1 MERAATP
8 PDHAGVTVPP
18 PLIFL
23 AGLLAGVGLEAIEPI
38 DGIDSPWRWIALVLG
53 VAAWVYLDGSA
64 MRRFQKADTAL
75 PPFRPTSAIVT
86 TGPYGFSR
94 NPIYIGMACLYAGL
108 ALALDAIW
116 ALILLPGVLLI
127 IRFYV
132 IAREER
138 YLEAKFGEEYLAYKR
153 RVRRWL

>member
-1 MERAATP
+1 MDS
-8 PDHAGVTVPP
+8 PDHAGVKVPP

-23 AGLLAGVGLEAIEPI
+23 GGLLAGIGLEALEPI
-38 DGIDSPWRWIALVLG
+38 EGIGSPWRWIALAVG
-53 VAAWVYLDGSA
+53 IVIWAWLDGSA

-86 TGPYGFSR
+86 DGPYRFSR
-94 NPIYIGMACLYAGL
+94 NPIYIGMAALYVGL
-108 ALALDAIW
+108 AIAFDAVW
-116 ALILLPGVLLI
+116 ALILLPAVLLV

-153 RVRRWL
+153 RVRRWI